1 MEGPFEVTL
10 LGWLFIVARISSTAR
25 HLWKGT
31 LDRWMLAIV
40 LVGVVAVVAG
50 FFFAQECKMSS
61 PAGSGLAGLSGCRE
75 ALNFLSDAM
84 RAAFGHRLCPEY

>member
-1 MEGPFEVTL
+1 MERPFEVMI
-10 LGWLFIVARISSTAR
+10 LGWLFLVAGIASTAR

-50 FFFAQECKMSS
+50 V
-61 PAGSGLAGLSGCRE
+61 
-75 ALNFLSDAM
+75 FLLRGA
-84 RAAFGHRLCPEY
+84 R

>member
-1 MEGPFEVTL
+1 MERPFEATI
-10 LGWLFIVARISSTAR
+10 LGWLFIVAGIASTAR

-50 FFFAQECKMSS
+50 V
-61 PAGSGLAGLSGCRE
+61 
-75 ALNFLSDAM
+75 FLLRGA
-84 RAAFGHRLCPEY
+84 R

>member
-10 LGWLFIVARISSTAR
+10 LGWLFIVAGISSTAR
-25 HLWKGT
+25 HLCKGT

-50 FFFAQECKMSS
+50 FFC
-61 PAGSGLAGLSGCRE
+61 SGVQGELPGWL
-75 ALNFLSDAM
+75 
-84 RAAFGHRLCPEY
+84 